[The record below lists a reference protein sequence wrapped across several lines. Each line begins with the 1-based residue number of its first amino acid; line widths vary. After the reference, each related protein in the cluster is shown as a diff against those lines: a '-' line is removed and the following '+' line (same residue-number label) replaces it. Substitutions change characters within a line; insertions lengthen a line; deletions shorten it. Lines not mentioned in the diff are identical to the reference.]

1 MTRTIIFDFDGTIAD
16 TLDTVVKIVN
26 DHSENFG
33 YKKVTKQDIPY
44 LQGKKPREILSHLEI
59 SIFKLPSWVKKIH
72 SEINK
77 EITNMTP
84 TVNISP
90 LLSELSDDKDIR
102 LGILTSNTQ
111 ENVQQFLEKN
121 ELDFFEFVRTGKSV
135 FGKSHLINKI
145 IKQQHLNQND
155 VFYVCDEIRD
165 IEAAR
170 KSGIQ
175 SVAVTWGY
183 NTKDALVKE
192 NPDFLVATPD
202 ELAKIIMS

>member
-1 MTRTIIFDFDGTIAD
+1 MTRGIIFDFDGTIAD
-16 TLDTVVKIVN
+16 TLDAVVKIVN
-26 DHSENFG
+26 DHSEHFG
-33 YKKVTKQDIPY
+33 YRKVTKQDIPY
-44 LQGKKPREILSHLEI
+44 LQGKKPREILSHLGI

-90 LLSELSDDKDIR
+90 LLSEMSEDNDVR

-111 ENVQQFLEKN
+111 ENVRQFLVKN

-135 FGKSHLINKI
+135 FGKSHMINKI

-155 VFYVCDEIRD
+155 VFYVCDEVRD

-170 KSGIQ
+170 KSGIK
-175 SVAVTWGY
+175 SIAVTWGY
-183 NTKDALVKE
+183 NIKDALVNE
-192 NPDFLVATPD
+192 NPDFLATTPD
-202 ELAKIIMS
+202 ELREIILP